1 MIDHSNYELELI
13 CDATGERYPRTYD
26 PDEFHKMLA
35 DAKEDGWLVTIQKGE
50 WRHFCPKA
58 LSTEDD
64 LAEVADI
71 D

>member
-1 MIDHSNYELELI
+1 MIDRSNSELELV

-26 PDEFHKMLA
+26 FDEFHKMLA
-35 DAKEDGWLVTIQKGE
+35 DAKEDGWLVMIQRGE
-50 WRHFCPKA
+50 WRHFCPKT